1 MTFKKSNSHNLT
13 YELHDTHV
21 NNTTNKI
28 TNKITSHIHDI
39 LNNDDYFSDQD
50 CPDFG
55 FDLPN
60 EESCEI
66 LDDDISA
73 QQIDY
78 SENYTVK
85 MLSHIANYYDIQK
98 KKLKKD
104 ELISLIVDYE
114 NNPENS
120 IQVYNRKRYWHYI
133 QELQED
139 SYFGKFI
146 VFN

>member
-1 MTFKKSNSHNLT
+1 MTFKKSTSHNLT
-13 YELHDTHV
+13 YELHDTRV
-21 NNTTNKI
+21 NNTTNA
-28 TNKITSHIHDI
+28 TTSHIDDI

-50 CPDFG
+50 YPEFG
-55 FDLPN
+55 FDLPK
-60 EESCEI
+60 EDSSEI
-66 LDDDISA
+66 LNDEVSS
-73 QQIDY
+73 QYIDY

-85 MLSHIANYYDIQK
+85 MLSHIANYYDIPK
-98 KKLKKD
+98 KKIKKD

>member
-1 MTFKKSNSHNLT
+1 MSIKYTNTSNLT
-13 YELHDTHV
+13 YELHDKSV
-21 NNTTNKI
+21 NIIPNNESP
-28 TNKITSHIHDI
+28 NIHDI
-39 LNNDDYFSDQD
+39 LDDDDYFSDED
-50 CPDFG
+50 IAG
-55 FDLPN
+55 FHLPSSDIN
-60 EESCEI
+60 YVDDI

-73 QQIDY
+73 QHVDY

-85 MLSHIANYYDIQK
+85 MLSHIANYYDIPK
-98 KKLKKD
+98 KKIKKD

-120 IQVYNRKRYWHYI
+120 IQVYNRKRCWHYI

>member
-1 MTFKKSNSHNLT
+1 MSIKYINTSNLT
-13 YELHDTHV
+13 YELHDKSV
-21 NNTTNKI
+21 NI
-28 TNKITSHIHDI
+28 TPNNETPNIHDI
-39 LNNDDYFSDQD
+39 LDNDDYFSDEDIDGFQL
-50 CPDFG
+50 PSSNINYFG
-55 FDLPN
+55 
-60 EESCEI
+60 EI

-73 QQIDY
+73 QHVDY

-85 MLSHIANYYDIQK
+85 MLSHIANYYDIPK
-98 KKLKKD
+98 KKIKKD

-120 IQVYNRKRYWHYI
+120 IQVYNRKRCWHYI